1 MGGEKTSLPA
11 STMIALAR
19 RTALVLVR
27 AGRSSVDVE
36 EVDKAY
42 GWWEIDRLIDGR
54 RLGVSGDGESC
65 MLDEHES
72 GKVRGSGCWWEWS
85 PVAEDEDSEGSV
97 SRKSCMLAAT
107 FRREVDPACAA
118 GRGDSLPDDED
129 EADSVGE
136 GGASECC
143 GRPDEAVEEDGNEGA
158 FVEVEG
164 V

>member
-11 STMIALAR
+11 STIIALAR

-27 AGRSSVDVE
+27 VGKSKVEVE

-42 GWWEIDRLIDGR
+42 VCWELERPIDGCV
-54 RLGVSGDGESC
+54 GVHGDGDSL
-65 MLDEHES
+65 MLDAEDS
-72 GKVRGSGCWWEWS
+72 GRVRGSGCGWALS
-85 PVAEDEDSEGSV
+85 PVEEDDASDGSV

-107 FRREVDPACAA
+107 FRREVKPACGA
-118 GRGDSLPDDED
+118 GNSPPDEEDED

-136 GGASECC
+136 GGASVCC
-143 GRPDEAVEEDGNEGA
+143 GRPDEAVDEDGNEGA